1 MDKTK
6 LINKYFQNF
15 DSDKSQN
22 LELIIN
28 KIKTYIKIIEYN
40 ECLGPNFT

>member
-40 ECLGPNFT
+40 EWLGPNFT